1 MGRDRCA
8 AQQRGAPLRR
18 KLGALL
24 RGGAARGAGLS
35 VVGLPG
41 PGILAGRSRA
51 AGCLRAGTKPVR
63 RRGEGGS
70 PGPLRERLLSDAPL
84 PTAAPPR
91 EPCRARAPLRPPRG
105 ARPPLSRLPPA
116 LLFPAYAPPPSP
128 PPPSS

>member
-70 PGPLRERLLSDAPL
+70 PGTLRERLLSDAPL
-84 PTAAPPR
+84 PTAAGPG
-91 EPCRARAPLRPPRG
+91 EPGRRSEEHTSELQSLKRI
-105 ARPPLSRLPPA
+105 S
-116 LLFPAYAPPPSP
+116 YAVFCLKKKN
-128 PPPSS
+128 